1 MPIQVRTCRM
11 HLRLAT
17 FVACA
22 IFCFVTI
29 ASAQQPAAKI
39 QSYSEIKSTSISTA
53 AISPDGKMVSGILD
67 SSHNFA
73 PYSWTPSQGIVIG
86 DGLQLDA
93 SDLRKPSA
101 ISARGSAAAGTYVSR
116 DTAFYVWTRTGGV
129 QNIGTIYD
137 TKHGVIDIRFVSD
150 DGSVVLVTQGGFYAK
165 KSKYYEHLLR
175 WTKAEGMKDVGSPGF
190 SITIS
195 DVSADGSLVV
205 GSYTE
210 ASWTNSLLN
219 TGPERP
225 FRWTPAG
232 GFQDMRGMR
241 DIHLSTDGSTIVGW
255 NGDDHIIRWTQ
266 AGGIQDLDTVK
277 TNGNVTS
284 HSRLFVSDNGSAIV
298 GELEIKTHDNALAES
313 HSFVWT
319 QAGGL
324 QDLGDLGG
332 KQAELVGVSADGT
345 VVVGDFV
352 GDGARIRFVSPVA
365 DLVAKR
371 QAELKKEQA
380 LKQEQAQAQKAAQEE
395 ENARNAAIQE
405 DQQAR
410 YDKIVI
416 TGRPIQIYS
425 LAGDL
430 EDEGRPDLAL
440 NLYQALIDK
449 FPDDP
454 YAAKAVEKKE
464 ALRAAQQQAQDSGGQ
479 QVAANSSSPQAI
491 EACIQQC
498 STTLNSCKA
507 NAQTQHDSAVAKGLV
522 GLLSKNAGMVG
533 GAGTDSQNADSAK
546 SACND
551 DYNSCSAAC
560 Q

>member
-22 IFCFVTI
+22 IFCFVTT
-29 ASAQQPAAKI
+29 ALAQQPAAKI
-39 QSYSEIKSTSISTA
+39 QSYVELPPANTIGLSLSMDGSTVLVWCQGPWSHSGGIESPPVNSDPPACVQVVSSNGTVFAGRFWKGISERVFVWPRGGQVREIAKIH
-53 AISPDGKMVSGILD
+53 GLD
-67 SSHNFA
+67 
-73 PYSWTPSQGIVIG
+73 YCLV
-86 DGLQLDA
+86 
-93 SDLRKPSA
+93 
-101 ISARGSAAAGTYVSR
+101 
-116 DTAFYVWTRTGGV
+116 
-129 QNIGTIYD
+129 
-137 TKHGVIDIRFVSD
+137 RFVSN
-150 DGSVVLVTQGGFYAK
+150 DGTMVIWTESSIKTGAK
-165 KSKYYEHLLR
+165 LFR
-175 WTKAEGMKDVGSPGF
+175 WTQAGGTKDLGSTGGGAVRA
-190 SITIS
+190 
-195 DVSADGSLVV
+195 VSADGSVIV
-205 GSYTE
+205 GYTE
-210 ASWTNSLLN
+210 ARI
-219 TGPERP
+219 GAGRG
-225 FRWTPAG
+225 FRWTAQG
-232 GFQDMRGMR
+232 GFQDFPAM
-241 DIHLSTDGSTIVGW
+241 DHPFSISADGTVIVGMKA
-255 NGDDHIIRWTQ
+255 DHVIRWTQ
-266 AGGIQDLDTVK
+266 AGG
-277 TNGNVTS
+277 
-284 HSRLFVSDNGSAIV
+284 A
-298 GELEIKTHDNALAES
+298 
-313 HSFVWT
+313 
-319 QAGGL
+319 
-324 QDLGDLGG
+324 QDLGALRINGQSVDLANLTIGG
-332 KQAELVGVSADGT
+332 AAADGNVIVGWMSMQDHDNNWKVDRAFLWTQSGGGQVLGTADSRLRGVSADGT
-345 VVVGDFV
+345 LVAGDF
-352 GDGARIRFVSPVA
+352 GLKHSYIGFVSPLA
-365 DLVAKR
+365 DLVKR
-371 QAELKKEQA
+371 SQTIEKEGQ
-380 LKQEQAQAQKAAQEE
+380 QQAQAQKAAQEE

-410 YDKIVI
+410 YDKVVI